1 LQVGTDND
9 GKVQYL
15 KADFYENAGSS
26 WNEKMVSDSISFMTS
41 CYDNSTWKVKGYG
54 VRSDIPSTT
63 WCRGPGTVLKTNLAV
78 MTFEQCVERF

>member
-1 LQVGTDND
+1 LQVGTDDN

-26 WNEKMVSDSISFMTS
+26 WNEKIVPDSVSYMTS
-41 CYDNSTWKVKGYG
+41 CYDNRSWKVKGLS

-63 WCRGPGTVLKTNLAV
+63 FCRGPGRILQLHVQAV
-78 MTFEQCVERF
+78 